1 LKNRTAFENVL
12 QIAEGNY
19 VAPKELDQVFYMER
33 QRTLRTL
40 DIIEQL
46 GFHLI
51 SHFVRCSLGTMY
63 FFHLNPHILRNVH
76 LCYFEF
82 ICNNTSETTLFC
94 VCLHKDKCSVFWG
107 RMNELHL
114 EECSPGT
121 M

>member
-51 SHFVRCSLGTMY
+51 AFCAMLTRNNVV
-63 FFHLNPHILRNVH
+63 FHLNPHILRNVH

-82 ICNNTSETTLFC
+82 IRNNTSETTLFC